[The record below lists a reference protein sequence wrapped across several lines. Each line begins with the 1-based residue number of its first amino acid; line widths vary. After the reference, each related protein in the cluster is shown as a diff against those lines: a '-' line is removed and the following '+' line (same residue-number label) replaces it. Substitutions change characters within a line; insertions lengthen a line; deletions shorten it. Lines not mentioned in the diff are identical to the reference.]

1 MEKQM
6 SDMTPA
12 ASAPT
17 ASRPEWPPILDR
29 YLREIAGT
37 NPEHEPRRTTRHYH
51 GREVSLWYGRVHVDD
66 VDGWVENIRLK
77 HYLRRWRVRQG
88 DMTKQPTTQEIYEI
102 MQEADDEESA
112 QSRKPFQLERMAR
125 NIASNG
131 VQEPIFIHVNGN
143 RGTLWDGNRRRYGV
157 QHIMTNSAFSSVR
170 NQARWIPAYVHVP
183 SGNPET
189 DAHIK
194 QAVLTELN
202 FKEKD
207 HIPWPSYVKAEEV
220 FNIYQRLTAED
231 PSDPKLKRMAKDQI
245 AQEFGLSSW
254 RQADRWIKM
263 FGLAS
268 QFKEYHEEEFARP
281 EVDVELKIQD
291 NFEYFDELSKPGVW
305 GSLENDP
312 DARDEVFGWLWDD
325 KFKSFV
331 DVRSVPKILK
341 DPEARK
347 HANADDDEGV
357 KRAIDT
363 VISNDPVRVKDKS
376 AANER
381 IRHFAVWL
389 DSFKRE
395 DYRRLTPESLGD
407 LRQIV
412 ADTVKILQGLQSGA
426 EDGDP
431 AEGPHAAT

>member
-1 MEKQM
+1 
-6 SDMTPA
+6 MTDTPPVPT
-12 ASAPT
+12 PT
-17 ASRPEWPPILDR
+17 ATRPEWPPILDR
-29 YLREIAGT
+29 YMREVAST
-37 NPEHEPRRTTRHYH
+37 DPEHRPRRTTRHYH
-51 GREVSLWYGRVHVDD
+51 GKEVSLWYGRVHVDD
-66 VDGWVENIRLK
+66 VEGWVENIRLK
-77 HYLRRWRVRQG
+77 HYLRRWRGRQG
-88 DMTKQPTTQEIYEI
+88 DLTKEPTTQEIYEI
-102 MQEADDEESA
+102 MLEADRDETA
-112 QSRKPFQLERMAR
+112 QSKKPFHIERMAE

-131 VQEPIFIHVNGN
+131 VQEPIFIHVNGS

-157 QHIMTNSAFSSVR
+157 QHVMADQVYAAARS
-170 NQARWIPAYVHVP
+170 QARWIPAYVHLP

-189 DAHIK
+189 DHAI
-194 QAVLTELN
+194 QRAVLTELN

-220 FNIYQRLTAED
+220 FNIYERLAAED
-231 PSDPKLKRMAKDQI
+231 PNDPRVKRAAKEQI
-245 AQEFGLSSW
+245 ALEFGLSSW

-268 QFKEYHEEEFARP
+268 QFKEYQEEEFSRP

-305 GSLENDP
+305 GSLGNDP
-312 DARDEVFGWLWDD
+312 DARDEVFRWLWDG

-331 DVRSVPKILK
+331 DVRSVPKILE

-347 HANADDDEGV
+347 HANADDEDGV
-357 KRAIDT
+357 KRAIET

-381 IRHFAVWL
+381 IKHFAVWL

-395 DYRRLTPESLGD
+395 DYRSLTPDSLD
-407 LRQIV
+407 HLKQILG
-412 ADTVKILQGLQSGA
+412 DTVKILQGLQAG
-426 EDGDP
+426 ENDGDE
-431 AEGPHAAT
+431 AQGSDAS

>member
-1 MEKQM
+1 MVNN
-6 SDMTPA
+6 A
-12 ASAPT
+12 AGNSST
-17 ASRPEWPPILDR
+17 SFRPDWPPILDR
-29 YLREIAGT
+29 YVREVAAT
-37 NPEHEPRRTTRHYH
+37 APEHQPRRTTRRYH
-51 GREVSLWYGRVHVDD
+51 GQEVPVWYGYVHVDD
-66 VDGWVENIRLK
+66 VEGWVENIRLK

-88 DMTKQPTTQEIYEI
+88 DLARQPTTQDIYEI
-102 MQEADDEESA
+102 MLEADREETA
-112 QSRKPFQLERMAR
+112 QSRKPFHLERMAR
-125 NIASNG
+125 NIAANG
-131 VQEPIFIHVNGN
+131 IQEPIFVHIDSSG
-143 RGTLWDGNRRRYGV
+143 RGTLWDGNRRRYGTH
-157 QHIMTNSAFSSVR
+157 HIMNDPAFAPFR
-170 NQARWIPAYVHVP
+170 NKARWIPAYVHLP

-189 DAHIK
+189 DLQIK

-220 FNIYQRLTAED
+220 FNVYERLIAED
-231 PSDPKLKRMAKDQI
+231 RSDPQLKRRAKEMI
-245 AQEFGLSSW
+245 ALEFGLSGW

-263 FGLAS
+263 FGLAAM
-268 QFKEYHEEEFARP
+268 FKEYHEEEFGRE

-305 GSLENDP
+305 GALETDP
-312 DARDEVFGWLWDD
+312 DARDEVFRWLWDG

-347 HANADDDEGV
+347 HANADDSEGV

-363 VISNDPVRVKDKS
+363 VISNDPVRIKDKS

-381 IRHFAVWL
+381 IGHFAAWL

-395 DYRRLTPESLGD
+395 DYRRLNHESLEL
-407 LRQIV
+407 LRQILT
-412 ADTVKILQGLQSGA
+412 DTVKILQGLQSTDVVEEEA
-426 EDGDP
+426 SD
-431 AEGPHAAT
+431 AIA

>member
-1 MEKQM
+1 MP
-6 SDMTPA
+6 DNTPT
-12 ASAPT
+12 SAPL
-17 ASRPEWPPILDR
+17 ASRPDWPQILDR
-29 YLREIAGT
+29 YVNEVAGSD
-37 NPEHEPRRTTRHYH
+37 PEHQPRRTTRKYH
-51 GREVSLWYGRVHVDD
+51 GREVPVWYGRVHVDD

-88 DMTKQPTTQEIYEI
+88 DMTKQPTTQDIYEI
-102 MQEADDEESA
+102 MIEADREEPA
-112 QSRKPFQLERMAR
+112 QSKKPFHLDRMAR
-125 NIASNG
+125 NIGGNG
-131 VQEPIFIHVNGN
+131 VQEPIFIHVDGAG
-143 RGTLWDGNRRRYGV
+143 RGTLWDGNRRRYGTH
-157 QHIMTNSAFSSVR
+157 HIMSDPAFANFR
-170 NQARWIPAYVHVP
+170 NQARWLPAYVHMP
-183 SGNPET
+183 TGNLET
-189 DAHIK
+189 DAEIQK
-194 QAVLTELN
+194 SVLTEMN

-220 FNIYQRLTAED
+220 FNIYQKLTAEA
-231 PSDPKLKRMAKDQI
+231 PADPKLKRMAKDQI
-245 AQEFGLSSW
+245 ALEFGLSGW

-268 QFKEYHEEEFARP
+268 LFKEYHEEEFDRP

-305 GSLENDP
+305 GSLETDL
-312 DARDEVFGWLWDD
+312 DARDEVFRWLWDG

-347 HANADDDEGV
+347 HANADDGEGV

-363 VISNDPVRVKDKS
+363 VISNDPIRVKDKS

-381 IRHFAVWL
+381 IAHFSAWL

-395 DYRRLTPESLGD
+395 DYRNLTSGSLD
-407 LRQIV
+407 HLRHILT
-412 ADTVKILQGLQSGA
+412 DTVKILQGLQSATADEAVEAGGS
-426 EDGDP
+426 D
-431 AEGPHAAT
+431 AAA